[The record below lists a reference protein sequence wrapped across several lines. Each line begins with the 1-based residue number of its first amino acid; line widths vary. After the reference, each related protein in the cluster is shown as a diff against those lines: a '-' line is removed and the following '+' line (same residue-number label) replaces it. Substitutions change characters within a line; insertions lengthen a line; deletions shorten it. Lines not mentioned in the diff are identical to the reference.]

1 MRHKFSAFRRKRRGS
16 VMVESALVL
25 MIFLVMLIGITDLSL
40 VLFIQSSLVERV
52 REGLRYGVVT
62 YDATAISNIVLY
74 GTATPADGATPS
86 FRLTSSMVE
95 VTRLNANAPEDR
107 VKITVSNYP
116 VEFFSPYIAGKFT
129 GKPIVAMQA
138 MELGNLP

>member
-1 MRHKFSAFRRKRRGS
+1 MRHKSSVSRRKRRGS

-40 VLFIQSSLVERV
+40 VLFIQASLAERV

-62 YDATAISNIVLY
+62 YDATAIRNIVLY
-74 GTATPADGATPS
+74 GTATPADGAVPS

-107 VKITVSNYP
+107 VKITISNYP

-129 GKPIVAMQA
+129 GRPIVEMQA